1 MDYNLLLDYYKK
13 WYRDKYGSDPV
24 IPGRIDD
31 FPIEVHQALEKDRKR
46 QYDRAVLNFIF
57 QQFGTYIKCW
67 KDKKRYIYCIDSEGH
82 ELYLPLDNRFS
93 ESYSKR
99 VKTRMIEVQ
108 EKHSRANA
116 VMVTLTL
123 NPALF
128 KSKPEMWVSIKPEL
142 NRFLTAVRIELKKY
156 GREMPPYIATIEAM
170 HGRKENNYLSKGNPH
185 IHIVFIGASRLMDW
199 RRLTHLWGKG
209 HIWINRTYE
218 NRKVRNP
225 ISYVTKYITKTF
237 TEVSEENM
245 LQQALVWFFGVRSY
259 SCSRGLIRP
268 LNEGGSLFT
277 ALCFVMFPGNE
288 NLTDHEYKIQNYV
301 NKYLVRPEPPPN

>member
-1 MDYNLLLDYYKK
+1 
-13 WYRDKYGSDPV
+13 
-24 IPGRIDD
+24 
-31 FPIEVHQALEKDRKR
+31 
-46 QYDRAVLNFIF
+46 
-57 QQFGTYIKCW
+57 
-67 KDKKRYIYCIDSEGH
+67 
-82 ELYLPLDNRFS
+82 
-93 ESYSKR
+93 
-99 VKTRMIEVQ
+99 MIEVQ
-108 EKHSRANA
+108 EKHSQSNA

-123 NPALF
+123 NPALYE
-128 KSKPEMWVSIKPEL
+128 SKLEMWTSIKSEL
-142 NRFLTAVRIELKKY
+142 NRFLTAVRIELKKH

-218 NRKVRNP
+218 NKKIRNP

-245 LQQALVWFFGVRSY
+245 LQQALVWFFGIRSY

-277 ALCFVMFPGNE
+277 ALCFVMFPRNE
-288 NLTDHEYKIQNYV
+288 NLTDHEYEIQNYV
-301 NKYLVRPEPPPN
+301 NKYLVRPKPPPT

>member
-1 MDYNLLLDYYKK
+1 
-13 WYRDKYGSDPV
+13 
-24 IPGRIDD
+24 
-31 FPIEVHQALEKDRKR
+31 
-46 QYDRAVLNFIF
+46 
-57 QQFGTYIKCW
+57 
-67 KDKKRYIYCIDSEGH
+67 
-82 ELYLPLDNRFS
+82 
-93 ESYSKR
+93 
-99 VKTRMIEVQ
+99 
-108 EKHSRANA
+108 
-116 VMVTLTL
+116 MVTLTL
-123 NPALF
+123 NPALYE
-128 KSKPEMWVSIKPEL
+128 SKLEMWISIKSEL

-185 IHIVFIGASRLMDW
+185 VHIVFIGASRLMDW

-245 LQQALVWFFGVRSY
+245 LQQALVWFFSVRSY

-268 LNEGGSLFT
+268 LNECGSSFI
-277 ALCFVMFPGNE
+277 ALCFVMFPRNE
-288 NLTDHEYKIQNYV
+288 NLTDHEYEIQNYV
-301 NKYLVRPEPPPN
+301 NKYLVRPKPPPS